1 MKSNAISSIT
11 SWCAQSL
18 AKVAAL
24 IGVMALSYA
33 TSCHKETALDETPFE
48 RTAVMT
54 ANLYPSIS
62 TTGTA
67 PSDTGVI
74 ELEANVPTLRGYYFE
89 TNGPG
94 TFVLLSTEVV
104 WGGCRRDHVTIST
117 WIKTWSADG
126 QLEQAHA
133 LEPHWPLRLSKG
145 TRATLEVALR
155 SPEACDGVSVRTV
168 VKFYEQKAGDGHT
181 YRGGGEQGTVEGDG
195 TDGRR
200 AVDNPPALHENPPI
214 TLPPPQEVAPCEALQ
229 LPLPVGAPA
238 GLGARVELYAR
249 NSTAEGCKRTMVW
262 NTWDN
267 ARRSRVDD
275 CRISP
280 VSAVVEGQSSAAQ
293 LVKWQEDGGAL
304 ARQLFWVNGGSQA
317 TAAQMSDTLKRG
329 TVLRLS
335 RDESCT
341 GTAAQPL
348 VALNN
353 DSDLLFFA
361 GDPRMGPYQT
371 VGVPAIMMLN
381 PTVADALKINYRYDR
396 GSAADRFFLEV
407 NWKFKDTSLVP
418 DMTRAGIKVAFFN
431 KRTRSFVTEW
441 AALSSASFSAGSWKL
456 TDAATLHRVLPR
468 MGEMEL
474 MLAREDSQK
483 GVVGTFALYS
493 AFNDPTFTNTFSDL
507 TTPGRNRFLVKEED
521 LP

>member
-1 MKSNAISSIT
+1 MKSLSNSSKIAVLVGT
-11 SWCAQSL
+11 L
-18 AKVAAL
+18 AMTTTA
-24 IGVMALSYA
+24 G
-33 TSCHKETALDETPFE
+33 CQKETALDETPFE
-48 RTAVMT
+48 RAAVMT

-67 PSDTGVI
+67 PSDTGVL

-104 WGGCRRDHVTIST
+104 WGGCRRDHVTVST
-117 WIKTWSADG
+117 WIKTWSTDG

-168 VKFYEQKAGDGHT
+168 VKFYEQKSGDSHA
-181 YRGGGEQGTVEGDG
+181 YRGGVDQGAVEGEGYD
-195 TDGRR
+195 D
-200 AVDNPPALHENPPI
+200 VPALHEDPPL
-214 TLPPPQEVAPCEALQ
+214 TLPPPQVVAPCDALQ
-229 LPLPVGAPA
+229 LPLPVGAPV
-238 GLGARVELYAR
+238 GLGARVELYGR
-249 NSTAEGCKRTMVW
+249 NSTAEGCKRTMTW

-304 ARQLFWVNGGSQA
+304 ARQLLWVNGGSQA
-317 TAAQMSDTLKRG
+317 TAAQMADTLRRG

-335 RDESCT
+335 RDEACT
-341 GTAAQPL
+341 GTAAQPMIS
-348 VALNN
+348 LNN
-353 DSDLLFFA
+353 DLDLLFFA
-361 GDPRMGPYQT
+361 GDPRMGPYQSA
-371 VGVPAIMMLN
+371 GVPAILMLS
-381 PTVADALKINYRYDR
+381 PPAADSLKVNYRYDR
-396 GSAADRFFLEV
+396 DKAPDRLFLEV

-418 DMTRAGIKVAFFN
+418 DMARGGIKVAFYN

-441 AALSSASFSAGSWKL
+441 ATLSSASFSAGSWKL
-456 TDAATLHRVLPR
+456 TDAATLRRVLPR

-474 MLAREDSQK
+474 MLAREDGQK

-493 AFNDPTFTNTFSDL
+493 AFNDPTFTNTFGDL
-507 TTPGRNRFLVKEED
+507 TTPGRNRFLLKEED